1 MSRRSSI
8 STRSSRTS
16 GSRRKS
22 SKVQKEIADNDD
34 NESVYSTT
42 A

>member
-8 STRSSRTS
+8 STRSS

-22 SKVQKEIADNDD
+22 SKVQETADNDD

>member
-8 STRSSRTS
+8 STKSS

-22 SKVQKEIADNDD
+22 SKVQEIADNDD
-34 NESVYSTT
+34 NESVNSTT